1 MEIPS
6 APSSC
11 GYYFQTTTFQDSSI
25 TVDTNSTY
33 PLEEVLG
40 KNRKW
45 KVDFD
50 NMDIYDL
57 DNNVDRGHILNNSQ
71 DNNISDGE
79 PSSKQ
84 RRYIHMNGSV
94 IKEMNVTR
102 FCWDDTTLIY
112 FFDRP
117 QYGGCTGSCVGC
129 TTCNGCYATIVSTST
144 CTAGCTSN
152 CASGCTNGCTGGCT
166 AACTDNYEGRYG
178 YDENYNKILVC
189 MDCNTE
195 CNNCT
200 SCTACVRNV
209 SRMYCTLAT
218 ACSGCTTGETVYA
231 TYELNASCVEHCQST
246 LNGLRKDIEYVDSQ
260 NMYLNKPECYQQV
273 TDSSRDV
280 SCKLNTAIL
289 QCWIVYSCINNNM
302 RECSHCWGSTYNP

>member
-1 MEIPS
+1 MEIPA
-6 APSSC
+6 APDSC
-11 GYYFQTTTFQDSSI
+11 YYYYNNIDFQDSNIS
-25 TVDTNSTY
+25 VDANSTDEY
-33 PLEEVLG
+33 ALK

-71 DNNISDGE
+71 DNNVSDGL
-79 PSSKQ
+79 PSSRQ
-84 RRYIHMNGSV
+84 RSFINKNGSV
-94 IKEMNVTR
+94 IKEMNVIHRCYSSTSY
-102 FCWDDTTLIY
+102 TTY
-112 FFDRP
+112 TFDRP
-117 QYGGCTGSCVGC
+117 SYGGCTGSCVGC
-129 TTCNGCYATIVSTST
+129 TTCNGCYATIVSTNT

-152 CASGCTNGCTGGCT
+152 CATGCTNGCTGGCT
-166 AACTDNYEGRYG
+166 SACTDNYEGRYG
-178 YDENYNKILVC
+178 YDENYNRILVC

-200 SCTACVRNV
+200 GCTACVRNV

-231 TYELNASCVEHCQST
+231 TYEQTGSCATQCQNT
-246 LNGLRKDIEYVDSQ
+246 LNGLRKNIEYVDSQ
-260 NMYLNKPECYQQV
+260 SMYFDKPICYQQV
-273 TDSSRDV
+273 SDSS
-280 SCKLNTAIL
+280 CALNTATL
-289 QCWIVYSCINNNM
+289 KCWVAYTCINNNM